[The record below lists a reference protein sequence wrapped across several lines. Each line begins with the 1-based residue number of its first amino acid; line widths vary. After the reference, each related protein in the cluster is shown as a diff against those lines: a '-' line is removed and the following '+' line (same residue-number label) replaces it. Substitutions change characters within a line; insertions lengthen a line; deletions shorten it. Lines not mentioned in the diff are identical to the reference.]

1 MRLASE
7 QSVAELN
14 QRIAELTAR
23 VAELTRR
30 VELAEGVGLD
40 GNGSSQPR
48 TVSDDWPAEI
58 TVHADDSLA
67 ETAVHSEDDRLG
79 PIEFVTENGFAIV
92 RPWEAASSRA
102 PSEGRC
108 CFQVDAPGGEER
120 EVFVEIADE
129 VGNEMAL
136 RTRGRI
142 QLSNPFWICCAERQ
156 LAKYLETH
164 DDFPNGNELIVESLD
179 AEEIILAM
187 RWGKNSDEW

>member
-1 MRLASE
+1 MRVASE

-30 VELAEGVGLD
+30 VELAEGVG
-40 GNGSSQPR
+40 GNFSSQIQ
-48 TVSDDWPAEI
+48 TASEDWPAEI
-58 TVHADDSLA
+58 TVHTNDSLT
-67 ETAVHSEDDRLG
+67 ETVVQGEQEPLT

-92 RPWEAASSRA
+92 RPWEAGGSRA
-102 PSEGRC
+102 PSNGRC

-120 EVFVEIADE
+120 EVFVEFADE
-129 VGNEMAL
+129 LCNETAL

-142 QLSNPFWICCAERQ
+142 QLSSPFWICCAERQ
-156 LAKYLETH
+156 LAKYLEEY
-164 DDFPNGNELIVESLD
+164 DCFPHGNQLIVERLE

-187 RWGKNSDEW
+187 RWRKSD